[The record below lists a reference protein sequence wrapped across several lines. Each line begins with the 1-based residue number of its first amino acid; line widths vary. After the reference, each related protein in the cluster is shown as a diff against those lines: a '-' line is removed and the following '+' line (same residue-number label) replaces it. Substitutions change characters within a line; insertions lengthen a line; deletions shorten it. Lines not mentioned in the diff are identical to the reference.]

1 MSKRE
6 IIILGIETSCDDTG
20 VALVKNGEKIL
31 SSVISSQIQIHSE
44 FGGVVPELASRSHL
58 ENIYIVVSEALKI
71 SGLQLKDTDAVA
83 VTYGPGLV
91 GSILIGIEVAKA
103 IAYVYKK
110 PLLGINHLE
119 GHIFSTL
126 LEGKKPHFPFLAL
139 IVSGGHTE
147 LVLVK
152 EYGKYSIIGKTRDD
166 AVGEA
171 FDKVAK
177 LLDLGYPGG
186 PKVEKL
192 AKGSELGYKFP
203 EAVMKDGSFDFS
215 FSGLKT
221 AVLNCKK
228 SNAKID
234 SGALCA
240 GFQDAVIAALLN
252 KTLAVAAKYKIKRVV
267 LGGGVIAN
275 KTIRGEFVK
284 KGKEEGIEIFFP
296 SIALCTDNGAMIAAA
311 GYFKFLKKEYS
322 NYSLN
327 ADPGLAL

>member
-1 MSKRE
+1 MANRE
-6 IIILGIETSCDDTG
+6 VIILGIETSCDDTG
-20 VALVKNGEKIL
+20 VALVKNGEKTL
-31 SSVISSQIQIHSE
+31 ASVVSSQIKIHSE

-58 ENIYIVVSEALKI
+58 ENIYIVIDEALKQAEL
-71 SGLQLKDTDAVA
+71 GLEDIDGVA

-91 GSILIGIEVAKA
+91 GSILVGIEAAKA
-103 IAYVYKK
+103 IAYVYNK
-110 PLLGINHLE
+110 PLIGVNHLE

-126 LEGKKPHFPFLAL
+126 LEGKKPEFPFLAL

-152 EYGKYSIIGKTRDD
+152 EFGKYSIIGKTRDD

-192 AKGSELGYKFP
+192 AKGSGKRVKFP
-203 EAVMKDGSFDFS
+203 EAIMKDGSFDFS

-221 AVLNCKK
+221 AVLTYKNQDK
-228 SNAKID
+228 NID
-234 SGALCA
+234 SNALCA

-252 KTLAVAAKYKIKRVV
+252 KTMAVAARCKIKRVV
-267 LGGGVIAN
+267 LGGGVVAN
-275 KTIRGEFVK
+275 KTIREEFIK
-284 KGKEEGIEIFFP
+284 KGKKEDLEIFFP
-296 SIALCTDNGAMIAAA
+296 SISLCTDNGAMIAAA
-311 GYFKFLKKEYS
+311 GYFKFIKKEYS
-322 NYSLN
+322 NYNLN
-327 ADPGLAL
+327 ADPGLTL